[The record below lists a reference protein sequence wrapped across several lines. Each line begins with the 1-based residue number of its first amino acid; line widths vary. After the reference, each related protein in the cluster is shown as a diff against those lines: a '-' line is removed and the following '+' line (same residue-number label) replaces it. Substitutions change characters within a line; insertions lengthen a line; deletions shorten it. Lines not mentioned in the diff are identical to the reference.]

1 MAFIYFPCLIALP
14 GTSSCGLVA
23 KSCPAL
29 LRLHGVLNKSG
40 ESERS
45 YLLPDFRGSSISF
58 SLLTSTT
65 ALTTR
70 LVIYGLCFMLR
81 YVFSVPNSYRVFIM
95 KEW

>member
-1 MAFIYFPCLIALP
+1 MDFIYFPCLIALP

-23 KSCPAL
+23 KSCPAF
-29 LRLHGVLNKSG
+29 LRLHGVLNRSG

-58 SLLTSTT
+58 SPLT
-65 ALTTR
+65 LTTVLTMR

-81 YVFSVPNSYRVFIM
+81 YGFLYLISYRVFIK